1 MYSLTQDLELRV
13 EDFPFAMNHASI
25 SPNGKMLVIVGD
37 NEFVYFYED
46 IGPSSAEKFKNRPG
60 DAKYSRSEWE
70 SLRIFR
76 LYKPPGAEYSAY
88 FSTAWSPSGKLCAV
102 ASEHGYITV
111 FNVDSIAQA
120 ETESDAIVAIV
131 PSTRPNTTPGA
142 IRSMFF
148 APEPWDLL
156 IWTENHGRACIGDLR
171 SGLKSRQVIHLD
183 PKAENVAKMEV
194 IDSSNIIEAPD
205 LDLELDFVRR
215 HQRGAGQGDESAATS
230 FATDYMTA
238 VAERRRLQRQAGV
251 SELSDELHG
260 FTEQELQILDGLRT
274 TRQREGLLQHNH
286 RLQQDHTDQFRRPSP
301 HSINYMTPV
310 RRGSQPPGQ
319 SSLVT
324 DRAQQELA
332 RQHRDSVIL
341 GSVRDYLRTEPHQ
354 LRRDRPSLQQPRRR
368 SSVVL
373 SPHSTSN
380 TSHLFSS
387 RLANSNANRPLPTT
401 ATAPLSSASATI
413 TDLDPWRTIVS
424 AMDNTSSPTTPPH
437 VFSFTNTLDRVT
449 TSAITSTRDDL
460 PPLISS
466 SALVEP
472 GPNRAADVALRR
484 SLQERQ
490 HFVDAGRRDA
500 DRRRRATALTADTM
514 DVTREATAA
523 IADHTATR
531 AERAAI
537 LDHTAARRDAAMRD
551 LAEAEAR
558 RRAVIEAMD
567 EADMGTGYSFS
578 NDEWED
584 PEWGVGTTGCAWGE
598 GGRVV

>member
-1 MYSLTQDLELRV
+1 MQYRQKQLRHFISSPHSNLVYFANRKDIYCLDTTTRRRTHITELPFVPRCTATGHGWFCAGGHEKGYFAAIPIPEAQSSRPGTGHGQLLDHSTSPWHTSSTDGPPLSGRLPPLRPRIERLGDKIVNSISIHRLSGAEGDAPDDVIAVLTNNDLTVRMYSLTQDLELRV

-354 LRRDRPSLQQPRRR
+354 LRRDRPSL
-368 SSVVL
+368 
-373 SPHSTSN
+373 
-380 TSHLFSS
+380 
-387 RLANSNANRPLPTT
+387 
-401 ATAPLSSASATI
+401 
-413 TDLDPWRTIVS
+413 
-424 AMDNTSSPTTPPH
+424 
-437 VFSFTNTLDRVT
+437 
-449 TSAITSTRDDL
+449 
-460 PPLISS
+460 
-466 SALVEP
+466 
-472 GPNRAADVALRR
+472 
-484 SLQERQ
+484 
-490 HFVDAGRRDA
+490 
-500 DRRRRATALTADTM
+500 
-514 DVTREATAA
+514 
-523 IADHTATR
+523 
-531 AERAAI
+531 
-537 LDHTAARRDAAMRD
+537 
-551 LAEAEAR
+551 
-558 RRAVIEAMD
+558 
-567 EADMGTGYSFS
+567 
-578 NDEWED
+578 
-584 PEWGVGTTGCAWGE
+584 
-598 GGRVV
+598 